1 MTRLMNYR
9 SKRRVKGIGLHLRPW
24 SRGIVVRVAY
34 SRLGELN
41 SSEDIAQQT
50 FVTAWNRKS
59 DLKVL
64 FYRDV

>member
-50 FVTAWNRKS
+50 FVREHPSFRRVIVHAS
-59 DLKVL
+59 
-64 FYRDV
+64 